1 MSMRMRRARHALAM
15 AWLLLWAGL
24 ATAAGPLFLW
34 ELRDAGGGLRAWLYG
49 TIHVCD
55 AACFPLPGKV
65 REALGA
71 ADSLALELDLAD
83 PAVMQR
89 LGEAALLPAG
99 TRLDVQLPPALRP
112 RLVLASTRM
121 GLPPEAVQRLQPWMV
136 STLLTVRAAEMVGFR
151 TEQGVDLWLAGA
163 ARAAGKPLWALETVD
178 RQITALSGGG
188 EAAQMA
194 SLTEVIELIES
205 GDARVYFQ
213 RMLDAWRTGD
223 VAALDHLLREEL
235 SSAAMAPLFEEM
247 LDRRNREMAD
257 TLLRRLEGE
266 GRPFVAVGAGHF
278 GGASGLL
285 AELAGRGYQLKQVV
299 EPAPGSE

>member
-1 MSMRMRRARHALAM
+1 MSMRMRRAWHALVM

-83 PAVMQR
+83 PTVMQR

-99 TRLDVQLPPALRP
+99 TRLNARLPPALRP

-121 GLPPEAVQRLQPWMV
+121 GLPPKAVQRLQPWMV
-136 STLLTVRAAEMVGFR
+136 STLLTVRVAETVGFR
-151 TEQGVDLWLAGA
+151 TEQGVDLWLAA
-163 ARAAGKPLWALETVD
+163 QAKAAGKPMWALETVE
-178 RQITALSGGG
+178 RQIAALSAGG

-205 GDARVYFQ
+205 GDARAYFQ
-213 RMLDAWRTGD
+213 RMLDAWRAGD

-247 LDRRNREMAD
+247 LDRRNREMAA
-257 TLLRRLEGE
+257 TLLRRLEGG

-285 AELAGRGYQLKQVV
+285 AELAARGYQLKQVV

>member
-24 ATAAGPLFLW
+24 ATGAGPLFLW

-163 ARAAGKPLWALETVD
+163 ARAAGKPLWALETVE
-178 RQITALSGGG
+178 RQIAALSGGG

>member
-1 MSMRMRRARHALAM
+1 MSMRIRRAWHALVVV
-15 AWLLLWAGL
+15 WLLLWAGL
-24 ATAAGPLFLW
+24 ASAAGPLFLW
-34 ELRDAGGGLRAWLYG
+34 ELRDAGGALRAWLYG

-55 AACFPLPGKV
+55 AACFPLPDEV
-65 REALGA
+65 RKALA
-71 ADSLALELDLAD
+71 KADSLALELDLAD

-99 TRLDVQLPPALRP
+99 TRLDARLPPALRP

-136 STLLTVRAAEMVGFR
+136 STLLTVRVAEMVGFR
-151 TEQGVDLWLAGA
+151 TEQGVDLWLAGQ
-163 ARAAGKPLWALETVD
+163 ARAAGKPLWALETVE
-178 RQITALSGGG
+178 RQIAALSGGG
-188 EAAQMA
+188 DAAQMA

-205 GDARVYFQ
+205 GDARAYFQ
-213 RMLDAWRTGD
+213 RMLDAWRAGD
-223 VAALDHLLREEL
+223 VTALDHLLREEL

-257 TLLRRLEGE
+257 TLLRRLEGG

-285 AELAGRGYQLKQVV
+285 AELAARGYQLKQVV

>member
-1 MSMRMRRARHALAM
+1 MSMGMRWAWQALAM
-15 AWLLLWAGL
+15 TWLLLWAGL

-34 ELRDAGGGLRAWLYG
+34 ELRDAGGGLKAWLYG

-65 REALGA
+65 GEALGA
-71 ADSLALELDLAD
+71 ADSVALELDLAD
-83 PAVMQR
+83 PTMVQR

-99 TRLDVQLPPALRP
+99 TRLDSQLPPALRP
-112 RLVLASTRM
+112 RLALASTRM
-121 GLPPEAVQRLQPWMV
+121 GLPPEALQPLQPWMV
-136 STLLTVRAAEMVGFR
+136 STLLTVRAAETVGFR

-163 ARAAGKPLWALETVD
+163 AKAAGKPLWALETVE
-178 RQITALSGGG
+178 RQIAALSGGG
-188 EAAQMA
+188 AEAQLA

-205 GDARVYFQ
+205 GDVRAYFQ
-213 RMLDAWRTGD
+213 RMLDAWRAGD
-223 VAALDHLLREEL
+223 AAALDTLLREEL
-235 SSAAMAPLFEEM
+235 SSAAMAPLVVDM
-247 LDRRNREMAD
+247 LDRRNREMAVSIV
-257 TLLRRLEGE
+257 RHLETG

-299 EPAPGSE
+299 EPAQGSE